1 MVQILEICTTVF
13 KFAPRIFRVKDMATV
28 TAFIRVSTK
37 KTKEANVR
45 FRLRDGRAVQL
56 LYSSDLTVNPEHW
69 NPNKEEIKAKILM
82 DPADRAE
89 FNRNVAL
96 RKSQIIELYNAAPDK
111 SVLTSEWLSTEMD
124 KLLHPV
130 VKAQGDSASF
140 FEDFDSF
147 LETRKLSD
155 VRTRNFRVIYRA
167 LQRFE
172 LYRRINVS
180 KKFHLSFDSVTPDI
194 LREFESFLRKEHTFF
209 TRDEATGKFICS
221 PKYKPVYDAFPETR
235 TPQARGQ
242 NTINDVFT
250 KLRTLFRWAVEQGK
264 TDNNPFTHF
273 SVEECVYGTPYYIT
287 IEERNIL
294 YNTNLD
300 PAPGLA
306 VQRDIFVF
314 QCLIGCRVGDLYK
327 MTKANVINGG
337 IEYIPRKTKDGRPV
351 TVRVPLNS
359 IAKEILERYQ
369 DLPGDSLLPLIS
381 QQKYNVAIK
390 KMFLAAGLTRPVV
403 VYNPTTS
410 EQEIRPLNEV
420 ASSHLARRCFIG
432 NLYKQVKDPNLVGA
446 LSGHKEGSRAFARY
460 REIDEDMK
468 RDLVSMLE

>member
-1 MVQILEICTTVF
+1 MQILEICTTVF

-69 NPNKEEIKAKILM
+69 NPKKEEIKAKILM

-221 PKYKPVYDAFPETR
+221 RKYKPVYDAFPETR

-351 TVRVPLNS
+351 TVHVPLNS

-390 KMFLAAGLTRPVV
+390 NMFLAAGLTRPVV

>member
-69 NPNKEEIKAKILM
+69 NPKKEEIKAKILM

-221 PKYKPVYDAFPETR
+221 RKYKPVYDAFPETR

-351 TVRVPLNS
+351 TVHVPLNS

-390 KMFLAAGLTRPVV
+390 NMFLAAGLTRPVV